1 MIDLIYRDIHLD
13 LNCSYDFGGSFI
25 LLRDITMGKKEN
37 FVSQWTKKE
46 SAANK
51 ALDKFYEQYVSL
63 DS

>member
-1 MIDLIYRDIHLD
+1 
-13 LNCSYDFGGSFI
+13 
-25 LLRDITMGKKEN
+25 MGKKEN

-51 ALDKFYEQYVSL
+51 TLDKFYEQYVSL